1 MFGLVFCVRLYYFHR
16 LIFRCS
22 AFNKVLQK
30 KERVLDRGTE
40 KKAYLLKKKR
50 SSYLKVG
57 EAREGGGGRDLFS
70 FYPVLY
76 PSGQ

>member
-30 KERVLDRGTE
+30 KELDRGTE
-40 KKAYLLKKKR
+40 KKSLPFEEKKVILLKGGGSER
-50 SSYLKVG
+50 
-57 EAREGGGGRDLFS
+57 GGGRDLFS